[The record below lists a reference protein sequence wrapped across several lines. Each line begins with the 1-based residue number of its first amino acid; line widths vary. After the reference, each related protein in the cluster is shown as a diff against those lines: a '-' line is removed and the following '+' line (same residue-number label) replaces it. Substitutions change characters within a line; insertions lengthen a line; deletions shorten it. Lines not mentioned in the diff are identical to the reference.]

1 MLDGTWIPVEAEL
14 GGTKLGTGALSNF
27 QLVIHNNHYEVPG
40 DVGRI
45 ELISAEDKD
54 GLHAMDVIGTDGANK
69 GKTFPAVY
77 TLDGD
82 TLRICYDLSG
92 KARPA
97 ALATEQG
104 TRLFLVQYARKQGSR
119 APAAPA

>member
-1 MLDGTWIPVEAEL
+1 MLDGTWIPIEAEL
-14 GGTKLGTGALSNF
+14 GGTKLGSGALSNF

-45 ELISAEDKD
+45 ELVTADD
-54 GLHAMDVIGTDGANK
+54 NGALHAMDVIGTDGPNK

-77 TLDGD
+77 TLEGD
-82 TLRICYDLSG
+82 KLRICYDLSG
-92 KARPA
+92 KARPT

-104 TRLFLVQYARKQGSR
+104 TRLFLVHYERKQGSR